1 MKLYSTDVQR
11 DSAERWQRY
20 SLVTD
25 TRAHTRVEAGM
36 ILNLSQTLGPKNLSP
51 FFLNIQNIFLNI
63 FQNIF
68 LNIQTF
74 RASSWYFWSIA
85 YFVYSQDLQTD
96 LH

>member
-11 DSAERWQRY
+11 DSAERRQRY

-63 FQNIF
+63 F
-68 LNIQTF
+68 
-74 RASSWYFWSIA
+74 SEYFSE
-85 YFVYSQDLQTD
+85 YFS
-96 LH
+96 

>member
-25 TRAHTRVEAGM
+25 TRAHTRVEAVM

-63 FQNIF
+63 F
-68 LNIQTF
+68 
-74 RASSWYFWSIA
+74 SEYFS
-85 YFVYSQDLQTD
+85 
-96 LH
+96 